1 MYEIVEKD
9 GSMGD
14 LPRIHICIGFVEG
27 IVKKMVIQLDY
38 RNFSKG
44 IRTVHLLFSK
54 VLVFL
59 LVSCDF
65 KNKG

>member
-27 IVKKMVIQLDY
+27 IVKEMAVQLDY
-38 RNFSKG
+38 RVFSKE
-44 IRTVHLLFSK
+44 IRTVRLLFSK
-54 VLVFL
+54 VR
-59 LVSCDF
+59 VSCDF
-65 KNKG
+65 ENKE